1 MTKDLSMQPPP
12 GLGAGLMEKL
22 GQMQAEM
29 KRVQA
34 ELSDERMTISAGGDA
49 VQIVIDGQQRVHQV
63 RLSPD
68 ALAAAQS
75 DPAMLEELLVQALNI
90 ATERA
95 QTLAAERLRGLSRGL
110 ELPEL

>member
-1 MTKDLSMQPPP
+1 MTKDVGRQPPP
-12 GLGAGLMEKL
+12 GMGAGLMEKL

-34 ELSDERMTISAGGDA
+34 ELSEERMTIAAGGDA
-49 VQIVIDGQQRVHQV
+49 VQIVIDGQQRVHHV

-90 ATERA
+90 AIERA